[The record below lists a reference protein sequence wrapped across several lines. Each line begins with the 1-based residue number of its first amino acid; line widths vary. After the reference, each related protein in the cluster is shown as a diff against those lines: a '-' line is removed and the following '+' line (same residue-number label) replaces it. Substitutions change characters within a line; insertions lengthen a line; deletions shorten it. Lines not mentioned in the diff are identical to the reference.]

1 MTDQTERLIAY
12 LDGELDP
19 QARAAF
25 EAAMAA
31 DPDLAAR
38 VEAHRGLGGSLS
50 ATYDP
55 VLAEPV
61 PLRLTL
67 AAQAAND
74 PAPPRFRATQWAA
87 VAASLVVGALV
98 GRVALP
104 DRGPLTQTPGGLA
117 ARGQLAQ
124 ALSTGLAADA
134 GPIRVGLTFRD
145 RQGRY
150 CRTFQSH
157 PDALAGLACREDGR
171 WAMRA
176 TAAWSP
182 AQAPDYR
189 TAGSETPPAILA
201 AVDQLRAGDALDAAA
216 ERAARDGR
224 WRP

>member
-1 MTDQTERLIAY
+1 MSDPTERLIAY

-31 DPDLAAR
+31 DPELAAR
-38 VEAHRGLGGSLS
+38 VEAHRELGASLS
-50 ATYDP
+50 AAFDP

-74 PAPPRFRATQWAA
+74 PAPSRFRAPQWAA
-87 VAASLVVGALV
+87 MAACLVAGVLV
-98 GRVALP
+98 GRLALT
-104 DRGPLTQTPGGLA
+104 DRGPLTQTAGGLA
-117 ARGQLAQ
+117 ARGELAQ

-145 RQGRY
+145 QQGRY
-150 CRTFQSH
+150 CRTFQSR
-157 PDALAGLACREDGR
+157 PDALAGLACRQDGR

-176 TAAWSP
+176 TAAWAP
-182 AQAPDYR
+182 AQSPDYR

-201 AVDQLRAGDALDAAA
+201 AVDQLRAGDPLDAPA
-216 ERAARDGR
+216 ERAARDGGWGR
-224 WRP
+224 